1 MLRKALKILAYFI
14 LAILIL
20 LVVLLKPVDF
30 TPYFETDYYTETQL
44 RYDSLTQSIRTE
56 NGAVSIGLSK
66 VNLTPTLHGDS
77 NDAASGK
84 FIGIPLSGYGG
95 REDVA
100 QGVHDSIYVK
110 SVALKVGNRTL
121 VIVGSDLLIMPP
133 DVSKKVSERAKT
145 ELGLDRSDLL
155 LSATHTHSSIGA
167 WSEGYIG
174 ESFNGPYNP
183 DATDWIAQQ
192 VFESISLAIQDLKP
206 GSIGM
211 GSLPISHFMRNRL
224 VGEKGKIDPDFMLI
238 QLQQKDGKKALI
250 GSYNAHATTL
260 GGSNLEVS
268 GDYPGYWQRKVEES
282 DFDLAIFL
290 AGSVGSHSYRNAE
303 GEEFEKTK
311 YLGEALADSVQAYL
325 PTIWMKDSISVRSM
339 TLEIDLPEFQF
350 RITDG
355 LRLRPFWAKKLFPD
369 VGTVYLQAT
378 RLDSL
383 VWGTTPSDFSG
394 ETTIG
399 YKHTAGAKDMQAM
412 VTSFNGAY
420 TGYIIPCKYH
430 HLEGYEPRLMNWFG
444 PSYNSMINDL
454 MGTMLEEIAE
464 P

>member
-1 MLRKALKILAYFI
+1 MVIVVI
-14 LAILIL
+14 
-20 LVVLLKPVDF
+20 LVVLLTPVDF
-30 TPYFETDYYTETQL
+30 TPYFETGYYTETQL
-44 RYDSLTQSIRTE
+44 RYDSLTQSIQTE
-56 NGAVSIGLSK
+56 NGTVSIGISK
-66 VNLTPTLHGDS
+66 VNLTPILHKDS
-77 NDAASGK
+77 DDALSGR

-110 SVALKVGNRTL
+110 SVALKVGSRTL
-121 VIVGSDLLIMPP
+121 VVVGSDLLIMPP
-133 DVSKKVSERAKT
+133 DVSKIVSERAKT

-155 LSATHTHSSIGA
+155 FSATHTHSSIGA

-183 DATDWIAQQ
+183 VATDWIAQQ
-192 VFESISLAIQDLKP
+192 VFESISLSIQDLKP
-206 GSIGM
+206 GSIGT

-238 QLQQKDGKKALI
+238 QVQQKEGRKALI
-250 GSYNAHATTL
+250 GSYNAHATSL
-260 GGSNLEVS
+260 GDWNLEIS
-268 GDYPGYWQRKVEES
+268 GDYPGYWQRKLEER

-303 GEEFEKTK
+303 GEKFEKTK

-325 PTIWMKDSISVRSM
+325 PKIWMKDSISLRSM
-339 TLEIDLPEFQF
+339 TLEISLPEFQF

-369 VGTVYLQAT
+369 VGAVYLQAT

-383 VWGTTPSDFSG
+383 IWGTTPSDFSG

-399 YKHTAGAKDMQAM
+399 YKHTAGAKDLRAM

-430 HLEGYEPRLMNWFG
+430 HLEGYEPRIMNWFG
-444 PSYNSMINDL
+444 PSYNAMVNDML
-454 MGTMLEEIAE
+454 GNMLEVVAE

>member
-1 MLRKALKILAYFI
+1 MVIVVI
-14 LAILIL
+14 
-20 LVVLLKPVDF
+20 LVVLLTSVDF
-30 TPYFETDYYTETQL
+30 TPYFETGYYTETQL
-44 RYDSLTQSIRTE
+44 RYDSLTQSIQTE
-56 NGAVSIGLSK
+56 NGTVSIGLSK
-66 VNLTPTLHGDS
+66 VNLTTTLHSESD
-77 NDAASGK
+77 DALSGR

-110 SVALKVGNRTL
+110 SVALKVGSRTL
-121 VIVGSDLLIMPP
+121 VVVGSDLLIMPP
-133 DVSKKVSERAKT
+133 DVSKIVSERAKT

-155 LSATHTHSSIGA
+155 FSATHTHSSIGA

-183 DATDWIAQQ
+183 VATDWIAQQ
-192 VFESISLAIQDLKP
+192 VFESISLSIQDLKP
-206 GSIGM
+206 GSIGA

-238 QLQQKDGKKALI
+238 QVQQKEGRKALI
-250 GSYNAHATTL
+250 GSYNAHATSL
-260 GGSNLEVS
+260 GDWNLEIS
-268 GDYPGYWQRKVEES
+268 GDYPGYWQRKLEER

-303 GEEFEKTK
+303 GEKFEKTK

-325 PTIWMKDSISVRSM
+325 PEIWMKDSISLRSM
-339 TLEIDLPEFQF
+339 TLEISLPEFQF

-369 VGTVYLQAT
+369 VGAVYLQAT

-399 YKHTAGAKDMQAM
+399 YKHTAGAKDLRAM

-420 TGYIIPCKYH
+420 TGYIIPCKYQ
-430 HLEGYEPRLMNWFG
+430 HLEGYEPRIMNWFG
-444 PSYNSMINDL
+444 PSYNAMVNDIL
-454 MGTMLEEIAE
+454 GNMLEVIAE

>member
-1 MLRKALKILAYFI
+1 MLRKTLKILAYFI
-14 LAILIL
+14 LAILII
-20 LVVLLKPVDF
+20 LVILLKPVDF
-30 TPYFETDYYTETQL
+30 TPYFETDYYAQTQL
-44 RYDSLTQSIRTE
+44 RYDSLIQSISTE
-56 NGAVSIGLSK
+56 KGAVSIGLSK
-66 VNLTPTLHGDS
+66 INLTPALHGDS
-77 NDAASGK
+77 DDAVSGQ
-84 FIGIPLSGYGG
+84 FIGVPLSGYGG
-95 REDVA
+95 RGDVA
-100 QGVHDSIYVK
+100 QAVHDSVYVK

-133 DVSKKVSERAKT
+133 DVSQKVTDMAKT
-145 ELGLDRSDLL
+145 ELELERSDILF
-155 LSATHTHSSIGA
+155 SATHTHSSIGA
-167 WSEGYIG
+167 SSEGYIG
-174 ESFNGPYNP
+174 ESFSGTYNP
-183 DATDWIAQQ
+183 LVVDWMAQQ
-192 VFESISLAIQDLKP
+192 VFQSISLAIQDLKP

-238 QLQQKDGKKALI
+238 QVQQTDGKRALI

-260 GGSNLEVS
+260 GGGNLEIS
-268 GDYPGYWQRKVEES
+268 ADYPGYWQRKLEES

-290 AGSVGSHSYRNAE
+290 AGSVGSHSYQNAE
-303 GEEFEKTK
+303 GEKFEKSK
-311 YLGEALADSVQAYL
+311 YLGEALADSVRSYL
-325 PTIWMKDSISVRSM
+325 PQIWMKDSIAVRSM
-339 TLEIDLPEFQF
+339 TLEISLPEFQF

-355 LRLRPFWAKKLFPD
+355 LRLRPFWAKKLFPEI
-369 VGTVYLQAT
+369 GSVYLQAT

-399 YKHTAGAKDMQAM
+399 YKHTAGAKDLRAM

-430 HLEGYEPRLMNWFG
+430 HLEGYEPRIMNWFG
-444 PSYNSMINDL
+444 PSYNSMINDIL
-454 MGTMLEEIAE
+454 GNMLEVIAE